1 MSHQTI
7 DTSCQPQSKPY
18 NYTRLLVTGNQVLH
32 PHRSITRDEHLDD
45 MESQRVTAPFMATFQ
60 EPVKNQGFHI
70 IGNVWPR
77 ITYPA
82 IVG

>member
-1 MSHQTI
+1 
-7 DTSCQPQSKPY
+7 
-18 NYTRLLVTGNQVLH
+18 
-32 PHRSITRDEHLDD
+32 
-45 MESQRVTAPFMATFQ
+45 MESQPVTAPFMATFQ

-70 IGNVWPR
+70 IGNAWPR